1 MLILMVVALV
11 QSNATS
17 SKSPIYYARV
27 PKKSPVNKK
36 NKLGAVKSATDN
48 IAEANKEI
56 AVIKRFH
63 NWVFRAIHTWQRDI
77 KCNMVNIVHWKLQ
90 LHTMACVIP
99 KIHQHIAK
107 LDL

>member
-1 MLILMVVALV
+1 MGFPAKDYKKAQIWEVDENVNFFNREITDAYLDGGSVV

-63 NWVFRAIHTWQRDI
+63 NWVVS
-77 KCNMVNIVHWKLQ
+77 CNPH
-90 LHTMACVIP
+90 
-99 KIHQHIAK
+99 
-107 LDL
+107 